1 MPDKSHLAMSSKT
14 RCSVLTDLS
23 LLNLARALKDEDVL
37 VFVLLD
43 IPETTIVTFYEECKA
58 LNQKNNAFKQRCL
71 LHWKELRA
79 NVRDSKKLKQ
89 LDWALRESGQKEVA
103 DVVKERNSLDL
114 QITKEL
120 FTT

>member
-1 MPDKSHLAMSSKT
+1 MSLKN

-37 VFVLLD
+37 IFVLLD
-43 IPETTIVTFYEECKA
+43 IPETTIVTFYEESKA
-58 LNQKNNAFKQRCL
+58 LNQKHNAFKQQCL

-79 NVRDSKKLKQ
+79 TVKDSKKLKQ
-89 LDWALRESGQKEVA
+89 LDWALRESGQKEIA

-120 FTT
+120 FAT